1 MKIAIP
7 LFKGRVSPH
16 FGSSS
21 RALLVEITN
30 GTVKQE
36 ARWDVGSAGAMEMAS
51 HLVNL
56 GVEKVVCGGISR
68 LHKQW
73 LMDKGIIVEDN
84 QKGEAKEMVE
94 KLLSGN
100 EI

>member
-7 LFKGRVSPH
+7 LFKDRVAPH
-16 FGSSS
+16 FGSS
-21 RALLVEITN
+21 AKVLLVEIVN

-36 ARWDVGSAGAMEMAS
+36 AKWEVGGEGGMDMAR

-56 GVEKVVCGGISR
+56 GVEKIVCGGISR

-73 LMDKGIIVEDN
+73 LMDKGVLVEDN
-84 QKGEAKEMVE
+84 QKGDAREIIERI
-94 KLLSGN
+94 LSGK
-100 EI
+100 EQ

>member
-7 LFKGRVSPH
+7 LFKNRVAPH

-21 RALLVEITN
+21 KVLLVEIVN
-30 GTVKQE
+30 GAVKQK
-36 ARWDVGSAGAMEMAS
+36 AKWDMGGEGAMDMVR
-51 HLVNL
+51 HLINL

-73 LMDKGIIVEDN
+73 LMDKGVIVEDN
-84 QKGEAKEMVE
+84 QKGEAEKVIEKILSEKEQ
-94 KLLSGN
+94 
-100 EI
+100 

>member
-1 MKIAIP
+1 
-7 LFKGRVSPH
+7 
-16 FGSSS
+16 
-21 RALLVEITN
+21 
-30 GTVKQE
+30 
-36 ARWDVGSAGAMEMAS
+36 MEMAS

-73 LMDKGIIVEDN
+73 LMDKGIMVEDN
-84 QKGEAKEMVE
+84 QKGDAKEIVE

>member
-7 LFKGRVSPH
+7 LFKDRVAPH

-21 RALLVEITN
+21 KALLVEIVN
-30 GTVKQE
+30 GTVQQE
-36 ARWDVGSAGAMEMAS
+36 ARWAVGGTGGMDMARQ
-51 HLVNL
+51 LVNL

-73 LMDKGIIVEDN
+73 LMDKGIVVEDN
-84 QKGEAKEMVE
+84 QKGEAEKIIEKILSEKEE
-94 KLLSGN
+94 
-100 EI
+100 

>member
-7 LFKGRVSPH
+7 LFKDRVAPH

-21 RALLVEITN
+21 KALLVEIIN
-30 GTVKQE
+30 GTVKQQ
-36 ARWDVGSAGAMEMAS
+36 AQWDMGGAGAMEMAR

-68 LHKQW
+68 MHKQW
-73 LMDKGIIVEDN
+73 LRDKGVIVEDN
-84 QKGEAKEMVE
+84 QKGEAREIVE
-94 KLLSGN
+94 KLLSGK

>member
-7 LFKGRVSPH
+7 LFNDRIAPH

-21 RALLVEITN
+21 KALLLEISN
-30 GTVKQE
+30 GAVKQE
-36 ARWDVGSAGAMEMAS
+36 ATWDVGGAGAMDMAR
-51 HLVNL
+51 HLVTL
-56 GVEKVVCGGISR
+56 GVEKVICGGISR

-73 LMDKGIIVEDN
+73 LMDKGVIVEDN
-84 QKGEAKEMVE
+84 QKGEARKIVE

-100 EI
+100 HA